1 MKGPPRAKGM
11 KGMKQMKGGGGPTGP
26 KQSMMTGGNMSGLS
40 AGLSAARPMKAGRVS
55 TIKKQMFG
63 GGM

>member
-1 MKGPPRAKGM
+1 M

-26 KQSMMTGGNMSGLS
+26 KQKMMTGGNMSGLS
-40 AGLSAARPMKAGRVS
+40 AGLAAARPVKQGRMAS
-55 TIKKQMFG
+55 LKKSMFG

>member
-1 MKGPPRAKGM
+1 MKCPPKM

-26 KQSMMTGGNMSGLS
+26 KEGKISGGNMSGLA
-40 AGLSAARPMKAGRVS
+40 AGLSAARPMKASRMSGL
-55 TIKKQMFG
+55 KKQMFG